1 MTLLYRSTRG
11 PKSSALTASA
21 AILQGLSP
29 DGGLY
34 VPTATPQLDLDL
46 SQLPNMTYKQVA
58 FHVLQAFL
66 TDFTDSEIQTCVD
79 AAYDEKF
86 DDPQIAPISHH
97 GDDFYLELFHGATIA
112 FKDLALSILP
122 HLMTTAAKKN
132 HFKKEIVILT
142 ATSGD
147 TGKAAMAGFADV
159 PGTKII
165 VFYPS
170 QGVSAIQKQQMIT
183 QVGDNTYVV
192 AINGNFDQAQTNV
205 KEIFN
210 DKAFMEQLAD
220 HGYQFS
226 SANSINIGRLVP
238 QVAYYFWAY
247 GQLVKQH
254 AVQNGDPINFT
265 VPTGNFGDILAGYY
279 AKKLGLPVN
288 RLICAS
294 NQNNVLTDFFKTGYY
309 DRIRPFFTT
318 TSPSMDILVSS
329 NLERLVFDATGED
342 DDQTAAYMHELETAG
357 HYQVKPDVLERL
369 QANFSADFASADDD
383 RQAIANV
390 YDQTEFAIDPH
401 TAVAKAV
408 ADKYRQDTRDDHPMV
423 IVATASPYK
432 FPNAVLSAIEGQDVQ
447 VDGLDAVTQLQ
458 STIKVPLPK
467 AIQTLF
473 DAKVRHNETVQP
485 DEMQAAIKN
494 ILKID

>member
-11 PKSSALTASA
+11 TTDDALTASA

-34 VPTATPQLDLDL
+34 VPTEAPQLNLDL
-46 SQLPNMTYKQVA
+46 NKLPNMSYQEVA
-58 FHVLQAFL
+58 FKVLKAFL
-66 TDFTDSEIQTCVD
+66 TDFTDDEIRDCVN
-79 AAYDEKF
+79 AAYDDKF
-86 DDPQIAPISHH
+86 DDPLIAPVTHH
-97 GDDFYLELFHGATIA
+97 GDDYYLELFHGATIA

-159 PGTKII
+159 TGTKII

-183 QVGDNTYVV
+183 QVGENTYVV

-210 DKAFMEQLAD
+210 DKDFEAQLAA
-220 HGYQFS
+220 HGFQFS

-238 QVAYYFWAY
+238 QVAYYFYAY
-247 GQLVKQH
+247 GQLVKKG
-254 AVQNGDPINFT
+254 AIKNGDTINFS

-279 AKKLGLPVN
+279 AKQLGLPVN

-329 NLERLVFDATGED
+329 NLERLVFHATGED
-342 DDQTAAYMHELETAG
+342 ATQTAAYMHELEKNG
-357 HYQVKPDVLERL
+357 HYQVKPAVLEKL
-369 QANFSADFASADDD
+369 QATFSADFASSDDD
-383 RQAIANV
+383 QQAIAKV
-390 YDQTEFAIDPH
+390 YKNTEFAIDPH
-401 TAVAKAV
+401 TAIAKAV
-408 ADKYRQDTRDDHPMV
+408 ADKYRQATDDNHPMV
-423 IVATASPYK
+423 IVSTASPYK
-432 FPNAVLSAIEGQDVQ
+432 FPNAVLSAIEGHQVE
-447 VDGLDAVTQLQ
+447 VDGLDAVKQLQ
-458 STIKVPLPK
+458 DHINVPLPK
-467 AIQTLF
+467 AIETLF
-473 DAKVRHNETVQP
+473 HAEVRHNTTVQP
-485 DEMQAAIKN
+485 DEMQAAITK

>member
-11 PKSSALTASA
+11 TQADALTASA

-34 VPTATPQLDLDL
+34 VPTQAPQLDLDL
-46 SQLPNMTYKQVA
+46 TQLPELSYQEVA
-58 FHVLQAFL
+58 FKVLKAFL
-66 TDFTDSEIQTCVD
+66 TDFTDDEIRDCVN
-79 AAYDEKF
+79 AAYDDKF
-86 DDPQIAPISHH
+86 DDPLIAPVSQH

-132 HFKKEIVILT
+132 HFNKEIVILT

-183 QVGDNTYVV
+183 QVGENTYVV

-205 KEIFN
+205 KTIFN
-210 DKAFMEQLAD
+210 DQDFLAELAEN
-220 HGYQFS
+220 GYQFS

-238 QVAYYFWAY
+238 QVAYYFYAY
-247 GQLVKQH
+247 GQLVKQG
-254 AVQNGDPINFT
+254 AIKNGDKINFS

-279 AKKLGLPVN
+279 AKNLGLPVN
-288 RLICAS
+288 QLICAS
-294 NQNNVLTDFFKTGYY
+294 NQNNVLTDFFETGYY
-309 DRIRPFFTT
+309 DRVRPFFTT

-329 NLERLVFDATGED
+329 NLERLVFHATGD
-342 DDQTAAYMHELETAG
+342 DADQTAAYMHDLETTG
-357 HYQVKPDVLERL
+357 HYQIKPDELKQL
-369 QANFSADFASADDD
+369 QNTFSAGFATADAD
-383 RQAIANV
+383 REAIAKV
-390 YDQTEFAIDPH
+390 YQSTQFAIDPH
-401 TAVAKAV
+401 TAIAKAV
-408 ADKYRQDTRDDHPMV
+408 ADAYREKTDDQHPMV
-423 IVATASPYK
+423 IVSTASPYK
-432 FPNAVLSAIEGQDVQ
+432 FPNAVLTAIEGQEVAA
-447 VDGLDAVTQLQ
+447 DGLAAVAQLQ
-458 STIKVPLPK
+458 GHIHVPLPQ

-473 DAKVRHNETVQP
+473 DAQVRHTMMVQP
-485 DEMQAAIKN
+485 DEMHQAITK

>member
-11 PKSSALTASA
+11 DAADALTASA

-34 VPTATPQLDLDL
+34 VPTETPQFDLDL
-46 SQLPNMTYKQVA
+46 KQLSTMTYQTVA
-58 FHVLQAFL
+58 TKVLKAFL
-66 TDFTDSEIQTCVD
+66 TDFTDAEISACVK
-79 AAYDEKF
+79 AAYDDKF
-86 DDPQIAPISHH
+86 DDPLIAPVSHH
-97 GDDFYLELFHGATIA
+97 GDDYYLELFHGATIA

-183 QVGDNTYVV
+183 QVGENTYVV

-210 DKAFMEQLAD
+210 DADFKTQLAT
-220 HGYQFS
+220 HGFQFS

-238 QVAYYFWAY
+238 QVAYYFYAY
-247 GQLVKQH
+247 GQLVKQG
-254 AVQNGDPINFT
+254 AVKNGDTVNFS

-279 AKKLGLPVN
+279 AKQLGLPVN

-294 NQNNVLTDFFKTGYY
+294 NQNNVLTDFFQTGYY

-329 NLERLVFDATGED
+329 NLERLIFLATGED
-342 DDQTAAYMHELETAG
+342 ADQTTAYMHELEKTG
-357 HYQVKPDVLERL
+357 HYQIKPAVLKKL
-369 QANFSADFASADDD
+369 QMTFSAGFASGDED
-383 RQAIANV
+383 RQAIATVFNKS
-390 YDQTEFAIDPH
+390 DFAIDPH

-408 ADKYRQDTRDDHPMV
+408 ADQYRQAANDDHPMI
-423 IVATASPYK
+423 IVSTASPYK
-432 FPNAVLSAIEGQDVQ
+432 FPNAVLSAIEGHTVET
-447 VDGLDAVTQLQ
+447 DGLDAVKQLQ
-458 STIKVPLPK
+458 DHIQVPLPK
-467 AIQTLF
+467 AIETLF
-473 DAKVRHNETVQP
+473 QAKVRHNTTVQP
-485 DEMQAAIKN
+485 DEMQAAITK

>member
-1 MTLLYRSTRG
+1 MSLLYRSTRG
-11 PKSSALTASA
+11 PKNEALTASA

-34 VPTATPQLDLDL
+34 VPTEAPKLDLDL
-46 SQLPNMTYKQVA
+46 NQLPNMTYQEVA
-58 FHVLQAFL
+58 FKVLKAFL
-66 TDFTDSEIQTCVD
+66 TDFTDAEIHECING
-79 AAYDEKF
+79 AYDDKF
-86 DDPQIAPISHH
+86 DDPAIAPVSHH
-97 GDDFYLELFHGATIA
+97 GEDFYLELFHGATIA

-132 HFKKEIVILT
+132 NFKKEIVILT

-210 DKAFMEQLAD
+210 DKDFMAQLAQN
-220 HGYQFS
+220 GYQFS

-247 GQLVKQH
+247 GQLIKQQ
-254 AVQNGDPINFT
+254 AISNGDTINFT

-279 AKKLGLPVN
+279 AKQLGLPVN

-309 DRIRPFFTT
+309 DRVRPFFTT

-329 NLERLVFDATGED
+329 NLERLVFHATGED
-342 DDQTAAYMHELETAG
+342 ADQTAAYMHELETAG
-357 HYQVKPDVLERL
+357 HYQVKPTVLSQL
-369 QANFSADFASADDD
+369 QENFSADFATADDD
-383 RQAIANV
+383 RNAIATV
-390 YDQTEFAIDPH
+390 YNQAAFAIDPH

-408 ADKYRQDTRDDHPMV
+408 ADKYRTATGDNHPMV
-423 IVATASPYK
+423 IVSTASPYK
-432 FPNAVLSAIEGQDVQ
+432 FPKAVLSAIEGHDVNI
-447 VDGLDAVTQLQ
+447 DGLEAVTQLQ
-458 STIKVPLPK
+458 SQIKIPLPQ
-467 AIQTLF
+467 AIQRLF
-473 DAKVRHNETVQP
+473 DAKVRHTETVQP
-485 DEMQAAIKN
+485 DEMHAAIAK